1 MKFIVK
7 DERTQK
13 CLATEAGDLVH
24 KLLCYY
30 FYDMSELPTQQE
42 RSLDGLLHYL
52 LYQLLGSFPNLQRKI
67 SNLFTQKV
75 LPRYHG
81 ATGNLTSPWSL
92 EYLKDALMEISEQK
106 YVHGKIC
113 LFIDGFDECQGDFG
127 KTLDFVLS
135 WLGKMQASGLK
146 VKICIASRYI
156 HNITER
162 LKPSLQQPSLKLHE
176 WTRDDIQKYVQ
187 DHLNDAV
194 GRSISL
200 SSKSHRIV
208 GNQLVSNVVGN
219 AEGVF
224 IWVKLVVADLE
235 SGLEECQ
242 EESQLQ
248 SRLKALPSELES
260 LYEHIISEIPIR
272 DLHAVFKYFR
282 LLLRAPG
289 DKCTLTLLQ
298 FLIAA
303 QKPEEAITC
312 EVEYYSEADHDQ
324 FLPQKLE
331 LMKDHLKRR
340 CRNLIQIR
348 SRKYASR
355 RWDPLRRE
363 NVTFIH
369 VTLKEFLKK
378 PEVQQRIRD
387 RITSS
392 GMEIVASADTLLM
405 ASYLRLLKCQVSHIP
420 HWAAAKTLMLKELR
434 ELKDES
440 GSEKSQSPRSL
451 TQKSFFDD
459 HDEGD
464 EAEYEE
470 EIKRRAPDNAITKF
484 FNYAQILETRLR
496 KPQTAYIDELNK
508 VLTKA
513 DPDWVSKFYYHKT
526 SHQVHGMD
534 ILCLAVCCKL
544 KLYVEQKSTSQ
555 LVNKERRPPL
565 LFYAMNPPGW
575 AHESVD
581 LKILK
586 LLLKKK
592 VKLNESWVD
601 NGREQTIWGHTFQ
614 HYLRIGTSYPEASWE
629 NVLDLLLKYR
639 ADPDQKVPLQGETYT
654 TALHLL
660 VDQYGKV
667 SSKDHKQT
675 VERGIER
682 LIKHGADVE
691 NKDSSGITAYEC
703 AETSG
708 QHVFSIFQKAVGD
721 GLSDKRVA
729 TPTMMTRARR
739 SVGIKSQN
747 DSQTGNLPTC
757 TGLNQEISATAL
769 EPSSS
774 KTSSK
779 TRSANL
785 LQHNTSQKP
794 QKDQMGS
801 SSPTTVQRKGG
812 HDGVQRRSK
821 RLHSEIELDDA
832 EEMQVEYQ

>member
-1 MKFIVK
+1 MKYIVK

-13 CLATEAGDLVH
+13 CIATEAGVLAH

-30 FYDMSELPTQQE
+30 FYDMSELSTQQE
-42 RSLDGLLHYL
+42 RSLDGLLHYI
-52 LYQLLGSFPNLQRKI
+52 LYQLLSSFPNLQKEI
-67 SNLFTQKV
+67 SKLFTQQV
-75 LPRYHG
+75 LPRCCS
-81 ATGNLTSPWSL
+81 TSGNLTSPWSL
-92 EYLKDALMEISEQK
+92 EHLKDALMKISEQK

-113 LFIDGFDECQGDFG
+113 LFVDGFDECQGDSSQ
-127 KTLDFVLS
+127 TLGFVLS
-135 WLGKMQASGLK
+135 WLTKMQASGLK

-156 HNITER
+156 HDIMER
-162 LKPSLQQPSLKLHE
+162 LKPSLQRPSLELHE

-194 GRSISL
+194 RRSISL
-200 SSKSHRIV
+200 SSKSHRIF
-208 GNQLVSNVVGN
+208 GDQLVSNIVGS

-248 SRLKALPSELES
+248 SRLKALPPGLEN
-260 LYEHIISEIPIR
+260 LYEHIISEIPVK
-272 DLHAVFKYFR
+272 DLHAVYKYFR

-298 FLIAA
+298 FLVAV
-303 QKPEEAITC
+303 QQPEEAITC
-312 EVEYYSEADHDQ
+312 EVKYHSGADHDE
-324 FLPQKLE
+324 FLFQKLE
-331 LMKDHLKRR
+331 LMRDHLKRR
-340 CRNLIQIR
+340 CRNLIKIR
-348 SRKYASR
+348 NRKYASR

-378 PEVQQRIRD
+378 TEVQRRIRD

-392 GMEIVASADTLLM
+392 GMKIVASADTLLM

-420 HWAAAKTLMLKELR
+420 HWAAAKTLMLKEVR
-434 ELKDES
+434 ELKDEI

-459 HDEGD
+459 HDERD
-464 EAEYEE
+464 DAEYEE

-484 FNYAQILETRLR
+484 FNYAQILETQFRI
-496 KPQTAYIDELNK
+496 PQTAYIDELNR
-508 VLTKA
+508 VLTHA

-575 AHESVD
+575 AHEPVD

-592 VKLNESWVD
+592 VELNKSWFD

-629 NVLDLLLKYR
+629 SVLALLLKYR
-639 ADPDQKVPLQGETYT
+639 ADPNQKVPLQGVIYT
-654 TALHLL
+654 TALHLM

-667 SSKDHKQT
+667 SSKDHKQA
-675 VERGIER
+675 VERAIES

-691 NKDSSGITAYEC
+691 NRDSNGITAYEC

-708 QHVFSIFQKAVGD
+708 QHVFSAFRTAVGD
-721 GLSDKRVA
+721 GTSDKPVA
-729 TPTMMTRARR
+729 APTMTTRARK
-739 SVGIKSQN
+739 SLGMKSQD
-747 DSQTGNLPTC
+747 DSNTGNLPTC
-757 TGLNQEISATAL
+757 TGLIQNISARAL

-774 KTSSK
+774 KTSK
-779 TRSANL
+779 TGPANS
-785 LQHNTSQKP
+785 LQHNTSQQP
-794 QKDQMGS
+794 QREQMS
-801 SSPTTVQRKGG
+801 SNSPTIGQRKRG

-832 EEMQVEYQ
+832 GGMEVEYR